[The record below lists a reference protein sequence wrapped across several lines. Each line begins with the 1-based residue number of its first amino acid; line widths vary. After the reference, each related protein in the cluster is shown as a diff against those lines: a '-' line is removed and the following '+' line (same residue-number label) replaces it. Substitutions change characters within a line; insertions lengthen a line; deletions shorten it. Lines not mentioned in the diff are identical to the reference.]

1 MFEIL
6 LTTSLVPFHCLLNI
20 SLVLDHNLFCPNYF
34 SFVWRQL
41 FFTKKSKK
49 IIIII
54 IIIFL
59 NSKSQQN
66 LVGKEKESS
75 QPLEIG
81 HNNNKTR
88 EEK

>member
-54 IIIFL
+54 IFFL

-75 QPLEIG
+75 QPLEIE

>member
-6 LTTSLVPFHCLLNI
+6 LTTFLVPFHCLLNI
-20 SLVLDHNLFCPNYF
+20 SLVLDHNLFV
-34 SFVWRQL
+34 SQL
-41 FFTKKSKK
+41 FFFCLAAALFHQKIKK
-49 IIIII
+49 IIII
-54 IIIFL
+54 FFFFFKF
-59 NSKSQQN
+59 KSQQN
-66 LVGKEKESS
+66 LIGKEKESS